1 MNRRVLLVDDDL
13 DTRAIF
19 RAILEHSGFCVLEAV
34 DGEEG
39 VRLARD
45 EKPAVVLMDVS
56 IPKLDGWDAT
66 RALKADAVTSS
77 IPVIALTAHALP
89 SDRQKALDVGC
100 VAFLAKPVE
109 PLEVVSEVRR
119 VLARE

>member
-1 MNRRVLLVDDDL
+1 MKPRVLLVDDDL

-19 RAILEHSGFCVLEAV
+19 RAILEHSGFSVLEAV

-45 EKPAVVLMDVS
+45 ESPAIILMDVA
-56 IPKLDGWDAT
+56 IPKLDGWNAT
-66 RALKADAVTSS
+66 RALKADALTSS

-89 SDRQKALDVGC
+89 VDRQKAQDVGC
-100 VAFLAKPVE
+100 VAFLAKPIE
-109 PLEVVSEVRR
+109 PSEVVLEVRR
-119 VLARE
+119 VLSGG